1 MVGGLEAAP
10 LVDGPWMIR
19 GLVLNIFDCASLV
32 CGRIVWLE
40 DPAGGHRNAAKRSY
54 RVWSCRARP
63 FGPAARSGILTTAS
77 LREPDDWRTPRRR
90 HVPTHG
96 L

>member
-1 MVGGLEAAP
+1 MWDVFGGGCMVGGLEAAP

-40 DPAGGHRNAAKRSY
+40 DPAR
-54 RVWSCRARP
+54 RASQC
-63 FGPAARSGILTTAS
+63 GKTI
-77 LREPDDWRTPRRR
+77 
-90 HVPTHG
+90 V
-96 L
+96 